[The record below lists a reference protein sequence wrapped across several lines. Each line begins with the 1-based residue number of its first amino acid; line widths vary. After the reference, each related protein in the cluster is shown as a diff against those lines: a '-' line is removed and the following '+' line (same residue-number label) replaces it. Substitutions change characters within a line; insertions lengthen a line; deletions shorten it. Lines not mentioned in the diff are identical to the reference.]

1 LQRTEFRNSFPK
13 RSFTIVGTKRK
24 AMTRKLEIR
33 FINALKQWRST
44 KSKRDR
50 EIVDLVK
57 SILMDD
63 FKYSEIRI
71 NNLIQL
77 SLT

>member
-1 LQRTEFRNSFPK
+1 
-13 RSFTIVGTKRK
+13 
-24 AMTRKLEIR
+24 MTRKLEIR